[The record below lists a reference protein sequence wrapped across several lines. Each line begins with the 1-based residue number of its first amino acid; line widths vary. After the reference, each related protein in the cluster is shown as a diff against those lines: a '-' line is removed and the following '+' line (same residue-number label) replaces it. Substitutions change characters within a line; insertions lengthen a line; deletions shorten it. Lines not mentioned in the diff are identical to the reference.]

1 MRIHDYGREL
11 EIKVYDTVLIQCA
24 GRKRVVI
31 EEGWKSWRKYRL
43 LALYKGDIQAHYV
56 GRTLWHDLSD
66 QQGSLH
72 GPQWPSSSQVF
83 I

>member
-11 EIKVYDTVLIQCA
+11 EIQVDLMQCT

-43 LALYKGDIQAHYV
+43 ITPCKKVTSMHIM
-56 GRTLWHDLSD
+56 
-66 QQGSLH
+66 
-72 GPQWPSSSQVF
+72 
-83 I
+83 